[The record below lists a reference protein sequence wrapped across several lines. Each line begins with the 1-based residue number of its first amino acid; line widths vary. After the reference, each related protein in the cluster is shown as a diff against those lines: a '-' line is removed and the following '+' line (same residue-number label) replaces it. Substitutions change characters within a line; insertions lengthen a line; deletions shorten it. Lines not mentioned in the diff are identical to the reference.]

1 MSTKPG
7 EAQVYCRLHEHE
19 DGDEDGV
26 SEKNAPGAKLTGAL
40 DPLVDW
46 SELAPTW
53 APPDL
58 WGFDASLVESS
69 RLLSYKARDFT
80 RTGWS

>member
-1 MSTKPG
+1 VSP
-7 EAQVYCRLHEHE
+7 RLGNEY
-19 DGDEDGV
+19 GDEDEDEDEDGA
-26 SEKNAPGAKLTGAL
+26 EKKNAPGGLLTGAL

-53 APPDL
+53 VPPDL
-58 WGFDASLVESS
+58 WGFGASLVEPS
-69 RLLSYKARDFT
+69 RLLVYKARDFT